1 MRAVKEDKT
10 PPGARCDMT
19 KPAKYRRPSLLQN
32 AQGIK
37 VADEPVLNRI
47 LETMKEKGV
56 NQQDVTQYLGLGNG
70 AFTKWKYDNGKS
82 YLKHLNRIAEYLG
95 VSRTYL
101 LQGINEV
108 VKDEKLSQKEQKLVE
123 VFREL
128 KKAEQDMFLRQIIG
142 FRMTSEQ

>member
-1 MRAVKEDKT
+1 M
-10 PPGARCDMT
+10 
-19 KPAKYRRPSLLQN
+19 
-32 AQGIK
+32 
-37 VADEPVLNRI
+37 
-47 LETMKEKGV
+47 
-56 NQQDVTQYLGLGNG
+56 
-70 AFTKWKYDNGKS
+70 
-82 YLKHLNRIAEYLG
+82 
-95 VSRTYL
+95 

>member
-1 MRAVKEDKT
+1 MRNT
-10 PPGARCDMT
+10 TRT
-19 KPAKYRRPSLLQN
+19 
-32 AQGIK
+32 

-56 NQQDVTQYLGLGNG
+56 NQQDVGNG